1 MAVLSVDQDAVLCI
15 NYKKKTRLL
24 HLRDERAGDII
35 GGSNLWLAIIAGLVT
50 RSNLEAAKEP
60 PPRHESFA
68 GG

>member
-1 MAVLSVDQDAVLCI
+1 MYCPSIKMQFYVLI
-15 NYKKKTRLL
+15 TKKTRLL

-35 GGSNLWLAIIAGLVT
+35 GGSNLWLAIIAGSVT